1 MYTRTRIQ
9 QNPDFPLGWPPE
21 AIWDAFWHA
30 LGRSWEALGSLLV
43 VCGALRVTL
52 GALLGQSGGPLW
64 CSLGA
69 LEANLEALQPSGPLP
84 GLIFWG
90 FRLDLGFDL
99 SGFGMRLHRPKIS
112 QQHPDHVQWAS
123 PIGFLNHFHHHRERQ
138 KPSSSV
144 LRVPQ
149 RFFSHPAVWGF
160 PQVVVSSLQLFAVQA
175 TLLDISWV
183 SAWRSSWGLS

>member
-1 MYTRTRIQ
+1 MGSRSHLKLTLGRSG
-9 QNPDFPLGWPPE
+9 PL
-21 AIWDAFWHA
+21 
-30 LGRSWEALGSLLV
+30 LGRSWGSSGRSWGAPGPSWSALGH
-43 VCGALRVTL
+43 
-52 GALLGQSGGPLW
+52 SGGPLW

-123 PIGFLNHFHHHRERQ
+123 PIGFLNHFHHLRERR

-160 PQVVVSSLQLFAVQA
+160 PQVVISSLQLFAVQA
-175 TLLDISWV
+175 TLLHISWG
-183 SAWRSSWGLS
+183 SSWRSSWGLS